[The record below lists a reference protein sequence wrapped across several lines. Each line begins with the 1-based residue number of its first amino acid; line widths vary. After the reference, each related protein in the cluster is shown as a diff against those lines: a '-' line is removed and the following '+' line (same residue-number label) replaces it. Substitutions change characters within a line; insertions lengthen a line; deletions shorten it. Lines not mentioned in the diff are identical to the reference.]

1 MITVPGELLPELGF
15 EIMSHMTG
23 RPRLVLGLTN
33 DEFGYLIP
41 SYDFRAGVYEER
53 TGPGAAGG
61 EITRSVGLELAPL
74 RPH

>member
-1 MITVPGELLPELGF
+1 LIV
-15 EIMSHMTG
+15 
-23 RPRLVLGLTN
+23 GLTN

-41 SYDFRAGVYEER
+41 SYDFRMGEYEER

-74 RPH
+74 RPTSAK

>member
-1 MITVPGELLPELGF
+1 MFGSLGMAIRRRSPF
-15 EIMSHMTG
+15 RYTF
-23 RPRLVLGLTN
+23 VVGLAN

-74 RPH
+74 RPQ